1 MTGPAPADP
10 VSRDKLA
17 ARMFL
22 ILHDPFTGKALV
34 RASAVRIAVAGAEL
48 ADLALARPGR
58 GQLVALENDRVVLA
72 GTRPRRLDYISSF
85 VVDSIRSQPEAHS
98 ATVWTAALADHVFDL
113 VLAQLITE
121 GVVQRQQGGL
131 FGRSSRRFPA
141 VDLLAAAGPRVRLEH
156 ALRSDTRADGA
167 GAPDDER
174 ALDEETAVLLAVLAA
189 VGGERTLDLDRAAR
203 RRLTAAAADALP
215 LDLRNLVT
223 GIEVAHASGELP
235 QTLRLRTSDK

>member
-22 ILHDPFTGKALV
+22 ILHDSFTGKPLV

-85 VVDSIRSQPEAHS
+85 VVDSIRSQPEAHP

-113 VLAQLITE
+113 VVTQLITE

-131 FGRSSRRFPA
+131 FGRSARRFPA

-156 ALRSDTRADGA
+156 ALRSDG
-167 GAPDDER
+167 

-203 RRLTAAAADALP
+203 RRLTAAAADTLP
-215 LDLRNLVT
+215 LDLRSLVT

-235 QTLRLRTSDK
+235 QSLRLRTSDK